1 MNYKKLIIK
10 VIKYIIRYG
19 IPVYLEKFKNINI
32 DYLNINIDNDD
43 KFLIF
48 INKII
53 KAYHKHSF
61 IRLQYNNLQSNVVIN
76 KSTKFNYK
84 NKIGK
89 ITLYSYDTFSEST
102 NNIKQ
107 YTKNIIEFLN
117 LHENEFN
124 GLIIDFRKHSGG
136 NMWPLIDAF
145 ERFFN
150 NTTLFAWENK
160 KIKFNEKK
168 WCNLINGNFKCNQSY
183 INNDI
188 KTLYPIAII
197 IGKKTGSAGEFV
209 ASCFLN
215 SKKVK
220 LFGEKSAGFLSVNNT
235 FTVNKFVLNL
245 TTKLQTSKNGKFC
258 EFIEPDM
265 YTTKPILEA
274 NQWIKHFDQ

>member
-1 MNYKKLIIK
+1 MNYKVLIIK

-19 IPVYLEKFKNINI
+19 IPVYLEKFNKNVDFSNI
-32 DYLNINIDNDD
+32 DIKNDND
-43 KFLIF
+43 FLIF
-48 INKII
+48 INKLIQS
-53 KAYHKHSF
+53 YHKHSS
-61 IRLQYNNLQSNVVIN
+61 IRLRYNNLLSNTVIN

-89 ITLYSYDTFSEST
+89 ITLYSYDTFSESK

-117 LHENEFN
+117 LHENELN
-124 GLIIDFRKHSGG
+124 GLIIDFRRHSGG

-145 ERFFN
+145 TRFFN
-150 NTTLFAWENK
+150 NTTLFAWENI

-168 WCNLINGNFKCNQSY
+168 WCNLINGQLKCNQVF

-188 KTLYPIAII
+188 NITYPIAII
-197 IGKKTGSAGEFV
+197 IGNKTASAGEFV
-209 ASCFLN
+209 ASCFIN

-235 FTVNKFVLNL
+235 FRANKFDVNF

-274 NQWIKHFDQ
+274 NKWIKYFDQ